1 MSRLYSTKILSLAAL
16 SAVLLSTSAHA
27 ADVFGRE
34 STKDSPAQYAPDS
47 GGMVNWSGFYIG
59 GRAGYGNANHDLTV
73 QQYGN
78 EISHICGEEESG
90 CEPGEKVVDFAAFS
104 EDLFNLNGLNS
115 AGFVGGGQVGFDVQ
129 RGQFVGG
136 VFASYDFSNAET
148 TVSGFEMPEVALIE
162 QGDSWSIGARAG
174 LLVNPRTL
182 VYVLAAYSQG
192 EFTFAG
198 EDEDGATS
206 KDVTFDGITAGAG
219 VEFALAQNVFLGI
232 EGTHTWYDSE
242 TLGDSCDGVEEC
254 GGGVRLVDEIGET
267 RVMGTLKMKLN
278 TGLFGN

>member
-1 MSRLYSTKILSLAAL
+1 MSYALKSSLAVSILA
-16 SAVLLSTSAHA
+16 LLSTGA
-27 ADVFGRE
+27 ANATDLPG
-34 STKDSPAQYAPDS
+34 STKDSPSYYAPES
-47 GGMVNWSGFYIG
+47 GSAISWTGFYIG

-73 QQYGN
+73 QGYGN
-78 EISHICGEEESG
+78 EISHICGQEEAG
-90 CEPGEKVVDFAAFS
+90 CEPGDKVVDFAAFS

-129 RGQFVGG
+129 RGRFVGG
-136 VFASYDFSNAET
+136 VFGSYDFSNAET
-148 TVSGFEMPEVALIE
+148 TVSGFEMPEIALIE
-162 QGDSWSIGARAG
+162 QGDSWSVGARAG

-182 VYVLAAYSQG
+182 LYVLAAYSQG

-198 EDEDGATS
+198 EGEDGATS

-219 VEFALAQNVFLGI
+219 IEFALAQNVFLGI

-278 TGLFGN
+278 TGILGN